1 MGKAQTPRVKC
12 DPMKLGLQ
20 RQDAVTNG
28 NSSCLS
34 STLSSDPCFYREK
47 KSGALADNQLTV
59 NGFLL
64 TLSLGIWRKDMLA
77 SSVGGIKLGV
87 LEYNF
92 DNIKK

>member
-1 MGKAQTPRVKC
+1 
-12 DPMKLGLQ
+12 MKLGLQ

-34 STLSSDPCFYREK
+34 ITLSLDPCCFYGE

-64 TLSLGIWRKDMLA
+64 TLSPGIWRKDVLA